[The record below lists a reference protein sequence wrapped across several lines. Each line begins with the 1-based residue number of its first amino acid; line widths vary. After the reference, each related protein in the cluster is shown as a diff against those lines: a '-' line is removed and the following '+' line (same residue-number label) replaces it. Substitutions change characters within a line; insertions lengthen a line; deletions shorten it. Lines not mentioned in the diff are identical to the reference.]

1 MTLTILIPVK
11 HLSDSKSRLA
21 PVLAGQER
29 QALALRLLRGVLG
42 VAQQAQQ
49 QLGTLAV
56 VVSPDPAVLALAAAY
71 GLTPL
76 PEDSAPLSGYELR
89 VTDSTE
95 PALNAALEQAT
106 AFACARGAS
115 AVLVLPADLP
125 LLTLADVARLWR
137 ASQQLYA
144 DRAMVIAPDGQE
156 QGTNALLVRPPG
168 ALPYQFGPG
177 SFQRHCQQARDL
189 GLAWHID
196 RSPRLGLDV
205 DLPADLEHWLAIEQA
220 DRGLA
225 GEHPTL
231 EEIIM
236 HDDRH
241 ASPLDDSTVAFL
253 HEPGLLMRLGTVG
266 GDGYPQV
273 TPIWY
278 LYDEGIFW
286 IHHRQRPGQGAQ
298 HAGPAAGR
306 LCHRQRPAALPR
318 RLSPWRGATDRRGRS
333 RAAHD
338 PPHRRALRAA
348 GEAGGDGR
356 HADGGPARGLRHRR
370 TESGEDGQL
379 VIGRLAADCP
389 IRSGVLNCE
398 RADGS
403 GSGVNLRCHDATREL
418 P

>member
-1 MTLTILIPVK
+1 VTLTILIPVK

-286 IHHRQRPGQGAQ
+286 ITTASDRVKARNMLARPQVGFAIDSDQRPY
-298 HAGPAAGR
+298 
-306 LCHRQRPAALPR
+306 
-318 RLSPWRGATDRRGRS
+318 RGVSAR
-333 RAAHD
+333 
-338 PPHRRALRAA
+338 
-348 GEAGGDGR
+348 GEARLIAEGE
-356 HADGGPARGLRHRR
+356 AARPMTRR
-370 TESGEDGQL
+370 IAARYVPPE
-379 VIGRLAADCP
+379 RLEAMVDTLMEAPRVVFAIDAP
-389 IRSGVLNCE
+389 RVVKM
-398 RADGS
+398 GS
-403 GSGVNLRCHDATREL
+403 W
-418 P
+418 